1 MDHRIN
7 FVYPY
12 VYQISEFRTLTPA
25 FGWEGRKS
33 ESKIENDFFKTCKS
47 FLSCYKLIYISASYV
62 KRQVCI
68 IDWLYN
74 LLNDFKGMSWHI

>member
-12 VYQISEFRTLTPA
+12 VYQISEFKTSTPA

-33 ESKIENDFFKTCKS
+33 ERKDDNDF
-47 FLSCYKLIYISASYV
+47 LKLI
-62 KRQVCI
+62 
-68 IDWLYN
+68 N
-74 LLNDFKGMSWHI
+74 LFLVATN